1 MKTSYAASELQD
13 DGLAG
18 FESYGVEEPSG
29 PPASERLVLGL
40 GRRVTEL
47 RQMNL
52 ELRDALGALKDRYEV
67 GVDRYE
73 FAPVA
78 CCGVDAAGTITDI
91 NMAGAALL
99 GSTAAEIV
107 GRPLASFAIP
117 DDHGAVREHV
127 RTCVVKRT
135 RTRTAARLAGERG
148 APTPVHII
156 SGPVGGWVDALS
168 LVTIIVEDAPPT
180 A

>member
-1 MKTSYAASELQD
+1 MKTAYAASALQD
-13 DGLAG
+13 DELAG
-18 FESYGVEEPSG
+18 FESYGVEEASS
-29 PPASERLVLGL
+29 PPVSERLVLGL

-52 ELRDALGALKDRYEV
+52 ELRDALGALQDRYEV

-78 CCGVDAAGTITDI
+78 CCGLDAAGTITDI
-91 NMAGAALL
+91 NVAGAALL

-107 GRPLASFAIP
+107 GRPLASFAVP
-117 DDHGAVREHV
+117 DDNGAVRDHV
-127 RTCVVKRT
+127 RTCVAKRT

-148 APTPVHII
+148 ASTPVQII
-156 SGPVGGWVDALS
+156 SGPVEGCVDALS
-168 LVTIIVEDAPPT
+168 LVTVIVEDAPPT